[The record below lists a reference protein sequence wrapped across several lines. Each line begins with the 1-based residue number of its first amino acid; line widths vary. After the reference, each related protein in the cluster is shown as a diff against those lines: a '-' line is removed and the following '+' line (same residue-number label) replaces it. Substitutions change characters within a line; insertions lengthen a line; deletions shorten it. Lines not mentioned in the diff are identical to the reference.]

1 MSNTPESVL
10 LQYYEGKKLA
20 LDWHNLNDLRT
31 MTMLIEKSY
40 IDNNGQITLP
50 GTVRVFMNIFNIQ
63 YLDVLA
69 LAFVASKPVNASRN
83 QFADLAWEF
92 NITKKSVQSMFNRLC
107 NTKTINNLGL
117 AVFAVSNTGKQELKK
132 HMESLYRI
140 DRQRDEL
147 FKAEI

>member
-40 IDNNGQITLP
+40 IDNNGQITLS
-50 GTVRVFMNIFNIQ
+50 GIVRMFMDIFNIQ

-69 LAFVASKPVNASRN
+69 LAFVASKPVNASRS

-107 NTKTINNLGL
+107 NTKMINNLGL
-117 AVFAVSNTGKQELKK
+117 AVFAVSNPGKQALKK
-132 HMESLYRI
+132 HMSSLYRI

-147 FKAEI
+147 FKAET